1 MTSKEED
8 IRQSIQIYF
17 NTKLGERIMRQ
28 DFGCIIHERLFDRL
42 DKSILDVLTFEL
54 KQNIGNIEPRIQID
68 EIEIKPIKLEEGRIE
83 IYFQY
88 TIISTNVRDNIVFP
102 FYLNE
107 GTNIKRD

>member
-54 KQNIGNIEPRIQID
+54 NKTL
-68 EIEIKPIKLEEGRIE
+68 EI
-83 IYFQY
+83 
-88 TIISTNVRDNIVFP
+88 
-102 FYLNE
+102 LNQ
-107 GTNIKRD
+107 GYR